1 MTDAVKLPPMPEN
14 LFSKF
19 WTLVSAWELSEEG
32 DDAEAA
38 VDKLEIFIKDRMRAY
53 AIQAV
58 MDERA
63 LQVSTAREVQP
74 EKGESLGNSIAPAAG
89 NLVIAMEEAIASIE
103 AGMHQGAADTL
114 RAALWTIRA
123 QPEVS

>member
-1 MTDAVKLPPMPEN
+1 MTDAVKLPPMPDPVRTA
-14 LFSKF
+14 LGPMK
-19 WTLVSAWELSEEG
+19 LY
-32 DDAEAA
+32 AEFQ
-38 VDKLEIFIKDRMRAY
+38 VRAY